1 MNLKESDKLLKD
13 LRSKL
18 KEVMMSINFG
28 YSESEV
34 EEYSSVAIKGCR
46 VTVRAEVSYSRLG
59 EIMEALNPII
69 QKLDKNSYF
78 DPERPGILIAV
89 VGS

>member
-1 MNLKESDKLLKD
+1 MKNSDKLLKD

-18 KEVMMSINFG
+18 KEVMMSTNFG

-34 EEYSSVAIKGCR
+34 EEYSSVTIEGCR
-46 VTVRAEVSYSRLG
+46 VTVRAEVSYSSLG

-89 VGS
+89 VEV

>member
-1 MNLKESDKLLKD
+1 MKNPDKLLKD

-18 KEVMMSINFG
+18 KEVMMSTNFG

-34 EEYSSVAIKGCR
+34 EEYSSVTIKGCR
-46 VTVRAEVSYSRLG
+46 VTVTAEVSYSRLG

-78 DPERPGILIAV
+78 GPERPGILIAV
-89 VGS
+89 VEV